1 MFLSKLPNV
10 VVQMYLSK
18 LPNVCICPNSQ
29 MFLSKFP
36 NVLVQIAN
44 CICPNCQI
52 TKCVQCVQKNV
63 RQKESRVGRMEGEG
77 GRGGRHRLV
86 LLQPPSL
93 LPLPLS
99 LCSTAGSVPALLSSP
114 TLQKF
119 LPQFRP
125 NSVKLAKDGSFAP
138 NLLFQRMLFS
148 LSWLYKKL
156 ILSKI
161 NRADGNKIC
170 SSSLNT
176 DTQEQSVC
184 ESQDC
189 PPQPVHLS

>member
-99 LCSTAGSVPALLSSP
+99 LLHSRLSTRPPLISHTPEISP
-114 TLQKF
+114 TISAEFCQAGKRWQFCSKSAVSTNVVFPFMVVQK
-119 LPQFRP
+119 
-125 NSVKLAKDGSFAP
+125 V
-138 NLLFQRMLFS
+138 NLVE
-148 LSWLYKKL
+148 
-156 ILSKI
+156 
-161 NRADGNKIC
+161 N
-170 SSSLNT
+170 
-176 DTQEQSVC
+176 
-184 ESQDC
+184 
-189 PPQPVHLS
+189 QPSRWE